1 MVQHL
6 RRAVKHVAVVYLAV
20 LVVGV
25 PALVLGRMWYL
36 RKRNRLCEPEAL
48 AYLGFLYA
56 DLRPE
61 ALYWAF
67 VRMLKQAALV
77 IVSVVLW
84 EWPYT
89 QAITGIF
96 VLLSVCVVQS
106 KLNPFLEPVLNLFE
120 LLGLCMSILVLALGM
135 LTTSQGLIAEA
146 SETRWW
152 VFLFY
157 VSQAGY
163 VGLAVRFAT
172 AEVNDVASQNYASRS
187 ITTALKKL
195 ASPTPRPSLLRKMS
209 SRLLAPSS
217 PATPPKLRIE
227 GLGVEETKVA
237 EPTGSSPSWRALGGV
252 AARVKRDAS
261 RTVAAAGAAG
271 ARTVVAA
278 GAAGVAAGTLAA
290 SGAKSAVEAVGIDV
304 DRVIG
309 GVSDVTGTLAA
320 SGANQDLELVRTFKG
335 PMLRSFCMSPY
346 FRDGGAAVLDE
357 WVALE
362 AIMKPYVADTSITN
376 NY

>member
-1 MVQHL
+1 M
-6 RRAVKHVAVVYLAV
+6 
-20 LVVGV
+20 
-25 PALVLGRMWYL
+25 
-36 RKRNRLCEPEAL
+36 
-48 AYLGFLYA
+48 
-56 DLRPE
+56 
-61 ALYWAF
+61 
-67 VRMLKQAALV
+67 
-77 IVSVVLW
+77 
-84 EWPYT
+84 
-89 QAITGIF
+89 
-96 VLLSVCVVQS
+96 
-106 KLNPFLEPVLNLFE
+106 LNLFE